1 MPSVSASGFVTDADP
16 AFKFVM
22 FIMGSGGHTTE
33 MLSMIERSIW
43 PAFGMY
49 RRYVVNE
56 GDRMSY
62 QRVVTLET
70 RMGEVFAAQGLNPG
84 LFDIVEVKRAR
95 RVHQGWLT
103 TPLSAALSLVS
114 IVRIILAAGTEE
126 LGLASD
132 ERFPGVV
139 LTNGPGTGFLFV
151 AAAHLLKVAGLVPE
165 HRLRAIYVESAAKV
179 RTLSLTGRLL
189 RWTGMSDI
197 FVVQH
202 AGLAGDHAEVPPE
215 HPLVLGENFVVTPPS
230 ARVLPL
236 VVREDDEQ
244 IGREDP
250 AGRD

>member
-126 LGLASD
+126 GV
-132 ERFPGVV
+132 RGVV
-139 LTNGPGTGFLFV
+139 VYMLIYLAMTLGGFAV
-151 AAAHLLKVAGLVPE
+151 LLAMRRKNQSFIMREIWRFLEANQMMRIGICFIQP
-165 HRLRAIYVESAAKV
+165 
-179 RTLSLTGRLL
+179 T
-189 RWTGMSDI
+189 D
-197 FVVQH
+197 VQMLNH
-202 AGLAGDHAEVPPE
+202 
-215 HPLVLGENFVVTPPS
+215 
-230 ARVLPL
+230 
-236 VVREDDEQ
+236 
-244 IGREDP
+244 
-250 AGRD
+250 